1 MSPAPDYFT
10 NATNSSNGSR
20 RVVDSRTLEPQASPG
35 HRHVYFNPR
44 LDPANF
50 LEGPLSTNPATRL
63 RQMLARPGI
72 VVSVRFIQYYQYFD
86 SWLIP
91 GCSWY
96 LWRD

>member
-10 NATNSSNGSR
+10 ALATQTQAAPRRAPEPQSSHSSTDWSDSDSSN
-20 RVVDSRTLEPQASPG
+20 DSETYCNA
-35 HRHVYFNPR
+35 R

-72 VVSVRFIQYYQYFD
+72 VV
-86 SWLIP
+86 
-91 GCSWY
+91 C
-96 LWRD
+96 